1 MIRDLVPA
9 ALMSLE
15 VSLVATVL
23 AATLGIP
30 LGAALEAFR
39 FRGRDG
45 LVIIANTLMATPTVL
60 IGLLVYWTLS
70 RRGPLGVLEML
81 YTPGAMIAGETLL
94 ALPLVIALT
103 RAAVETV
110 DPLARETARTLRLGR
125 VRTVS
130 LLVREARPGI
140 TAAVLS
146 AYGRVVSELGIALMV
161 GGNVRGET
169 RTLTTAMTLATQR
182 GDFQSATAL
191 GLVLLVLALG
201 VVLIAEILRRVRA

>member
-1 MIRDLVPA
+1 MIQDLAPA

-15 VSLVATVL
+15 VSLVATVF
-23 AATLGIP
+23 AAALGIP

-39 FRGRDG
+39 FRGRAT
-45 LVIIANTLMATPTVL
+45 LIVLTNTLMATPTVL
-60 IGLLVYWTLS
+60 IGLLVYWSLS
-70 RRGPLGVLEML
+70 RRGPLAVLELL

-110 DPLARETARTLRLGR
+110 DPLARETAHTLRVGPARTLM
-125 VRTVS
+125 
-130 LLVREARPGI
+130 LLVREATPAI
-140 TAAVLS
+140 TAAVLN

-191 GLVLLVLALG
+191 GMVLLVLALG
-201 VVLIAEILRRVRA
+201 VVLIAELLRWSRA